1 MPPDRLPP
9 TESAAIVDKA
19 WFQWFIAFVIIL
31 NIFAIGLE
39 TDSICVD
46 CGNENTTT
54 WMIVKS
60 MFATIYVVEFG
71 LKLNHYGMRSLLSIP
86 QIMDAVLVLIAI
98 VDTWVLYFV
107 MQNHSV
113 RTLSMLRVLRVAR
126 LSRVLSFMTRQP
138 ELKLLLL
145 SLMDIYKILIP
156 LCITL
161 VFVVYFMAL
170 VMGSVYRRGYD
181 DTAYPSYGRWSGSE
195 YWGSLFGSMYTFFQL
210 STGDKWAQEIVRPLV
225 RRYPVYVLIFVP
237 YIGIMFFAFRAAMIA
252 KICDHVIQSGNAAE
266 SRIQTQEK
274 RTKDTIAKLQ
284 QIYISLNSS
293 PMMTYSDLSVF
304 NQQESSRKL
313 LTILNIPVTDLIEL
327 FYIVDIDDKESV
339 SVDEFFASIIR
350 LTGPAMGRHV
360 TSIRMASFSLVN
372 KMTLATVRVAT
383 LDNATCEIEKQCCE
397 LAKAY
402 GLASGATSLNLDQR
416 DLITSSG
423 EGGSPQQQPRNRA
436 MRDRFQQ
443 SRLARIRKSLSLIE
457 TPDD

>member
-1 MPPDRLPP
+1 
-9 TESAAIVDKA
+9 
-19 WFQWFIAFVIIL
+19 
-31 NIFAIGLE
+31 
-39 TDSICVD
+39 
-46 CGNENTTT
+46 
-54 WMIVKS
+54 
-60 MFATIYVVEFG
+60 
-71 LKLNHYGMRSLLSIP
+71 
-86 QIMDAVLVLIAI
+86 
-98 VDTWVLYFV
+98 
-107 MQNHSV
+107 
-113 RTLSMLRVLRVAR
+113 
-126 LSRVLSFMTRQP
+126 
-138 ELKLLLL
+138 
-145 SLMDIYKILIP
+145 
-156 LCITL
+156 
-161 VFVVYFMAL
+161 
-170 VMGSVYRRGYD
+170 
-181 DTAYPSYGRWSGSE
+181 
-195 YWGSLFGSMYTFFQL
+195 
-210 STGDKWAQEIVRPLV
+210 
-225 RRYPVYVLIFVP
+225 
-237 YIGIMFFAFRAAMIA
+237 MFFAFRAAMIA

>member
-9 TESAAIVDKA
+9 TASAAIVDKA
-19 WFQWFIAFVIIL
+19 WFQSFIAFVIVL
-31 NIFAIGLE
+31 NIFSIGLE
-39 TDSICVD
+39 TDSACVD

-54 WMIVKS
+54 WMIVNS

-71 LKLNHYGMRSLLSIP
+71 LKFNHYGMRCLRTIP
-86 QIMDAVLVLIAI
+86 QILDAGFVLIAI
-98 VDTWVLYFV
+98 LDTWVLYFV
-107 MQNHSV
+107 MQNYSV
-113 RTLSMLRVLRVAR
+113 RTLSMLLVLRVAR
-126 LSRVLSFMTRQP
+126 LSRVLRFMTRQP

-156 LCITL
+156 MCTTL

-170 VMGSVYRRGYD
+170 VIGSVYRRGYD

-195 YWGSLFGSMYTFFQL
+195 YWGSLLGSMYTFFQL

-225 RRYPVYVLIFVP
+225 RRYPLYVLIFVP
-237 YIGIMFFAFRAAMIA
+237 YIGVMFFAFRAAMIG

-266 SRIQTQEK
+266 GRIQTQEK
-274 RTKDTIAKLQ
+274 RRKETIAKLK
-284 QIYISLNSS
+284 QIYSSLNKS
-293 PMMTYSDLSVF
+293 PIMTYSDLSVF

-313 LTILNIPVTDLIEL
+313 LTSLNIPVTDLIEL
-327 FYIVDIDDKESV
+327 FYILDIEDKESV

-360 TSIRMASFSLVN
+360 TSIKMTSFSLV
-372 KMTLATVRVAT
+372 KRMTVATVRVAA
-383 LDNATCEIEKQCCE
+383 LDNAICEMEKQCCE
-397 LAKAY
+397 VSKAY
-402 GLASGATSLNLDQR
+402 GLTSGATSLNLDQR
-416 DLITSSG
+416 DMITSTG
-423 EGGSPQQQPRNRA
+423 QGGSRQQQPRNQA
-436 MRDRFQQ
+436 LRDRFQQ